1 MRRNTVASLVAE
13 WGSSGMT
20 ERARADAWQPPAAWR
35 TSGTD
40 PYAVDWVD
48 LRGVP
53 GLADAAAVD
62 GRLGM
67 SFAPGKL
74 DPWGRHDRDVAA
86 DVARLRN
93 VHRVDALLLLVD
105 DDEMSRMRI
114 NELPDALGAVGVT
127 LLRHPIPDFGV
138 PDDAEA
144 IATTVDDVLQR
155 VRGGQRV
162 VVACFGGFGRTGT
175 VTGCVLRAAGVGPHD
190 AVTLVRATRPGTIE
204 RESQVAFVEAFGP

>member
-1 MRRNTVASLVAE
+1 MRRNTAAPFGRGAGE
-13 WGSSGMT
+13 GMT
-20 ERARADAWQPPAAWR
+20 ERARADAWQPPAEWR

-53 GLADAAAVD
+53 GLADAVALD

-67 SFAPGKL
+67 SFAPGK
-74 DPWGRHDRDVAA
+74 HDQRGKHVRDLGA
-86 DVARLRN
+86 DVERLRA

-105 DDEMSRMRI
+105 DHEMSRMD
-114 NELPDALGAVGVT
+114 NTELPDALGALGVA

-138 PDDAEA
+138 PDDEPAFEA
-144 IATTVDDVLQR
+144 TVDDVIQR

-175 VTGCVLRAAGVGPHD
+175 VTGCVLRAAGVGPED

-204 RESQVAFVEAFGP
+204 RDSQVAFVKAFGG